1 MPELE
6 KITIAS
12 GLTFDVLTAGAPD
25 APLVLLLHGFAESM
39 HCWRAQVAALAAAG
53 YRAVAP
59 GQRGYSPGARPDVS
73 DSANYHIDRLMDDA
87 MAIATASGYGDRR
100 FHLVGHDW
108 GGSIAWAL
116 ADRFPERLA
125 SLTVLSRPHP
135 NAFNRALQMPDG
147 DQAHRSRHHKAFLEP
162 GAADLLLADDAKWLR
177 ERLAAAGVPAGA
189 IEQHLSVLGNKDAMQ
204 AALAWYRARGAIR
217 TPLGYPPSTSGAMP
231 TTPSGGWPP
240 RARLI
245 SSPHLTASR
254 FSPASAISPPTRRR
268 TASTN
273 CCCSTSRPIRSDGLA
288 HETWP
293 PRKCC
298 PAAIGARRHGERKS
312 WRSARGA
319 RTQATQGFAFNHTNA
334 SARRPA
340 AERGTGTASQQPLL
354 RIAW

>member
-6 KITIAS
+6 KITIAP
-12 GLTFDVLTAGAPD
+12 GLTFDALTAGEPD

-87 MAIATASGYGDRR
+87 MAISAASGYGDRR

-162 GAADLLLADDAKWLR
+162 GAADLLLADNAKWLR
-177 ERLAAAGVPAGA
+177 ERLAAAGVPASA
-189 IEQHLSVLGNKDAMQ
+189 IEQHLSVLGNKDAME

-217 TPLGYPPSTSGAMP
+217 TPLG
-231 TTPSGGWPP
+231 
-240 RARLI
+240 
-245 SSPHLTASR
+245 
-254 FSPASAISPPTRRR
+254 
-268 TASTN
+268 
-273 CCCSTSRPIRSDGLA
+273 PIRAPTLYIWGDADDTVG
-288 HETWP
+288 
-293 PRKCC
+293 RM
-298 PAAIGARRHGERKS
+298 
-312 WRSARGA
+312 
-319 RTQATQGFAFNHTNA
+319 
-334 SARRPA
+334 A
-340 AERGTGTASQQPLL
+340 AEGTVDFVAAPYRFEVLAGVGHFAADQTPDRVNELL
-354 RIAW
+354 LQHVAAYPV